1 MASFYIRYQADGPDL
16 WEINGSRHSI
26 LRRRVKPPQ
35 LLSQLPSDWRE
46 AKIRGRKAAR
56 ARDNCEIL
64 KTMLHLIT
72 TLFFL
77 LQTNIS
83 GTRAQV
89 IFKRQVFGFD
99 SSGQQ
104 LRANNDNNE
113 DNSDEFLNQ
122 GMILKI

>member
-1 MASFYIRYQADGPDL
+1 
-16 WEINGSRHSI
+16 
-26 LRRRVKPPQ
+26 
-35 LLSQLPSDWRE
+35 
-46 AKIRGRKAAR
+46 
-56 ARDNCEIL
+56 
-64 KTMLHLIT
+64 MLHLIT

-99 SSGQQ
+99 SSGRQ
-104 LRANNDNNE
+104 LQANIDISNE
-113 DNSDEFLNQ
+113 DNSEEFLNQ